1 MQKDKKAI
9 LYHPT
14 TLNCEY
20 GFGDL
25 ISNLSSL
32 PPNNLT
38 IVDGDGSR
46 YVVSFS
52 VNSGISIISI
62 KKLKNDEL
70 PKVADFDTGSNEIN
84 LEMPE
89 GMSLSYKNIFVY
101 DSQKNVL
108 AMVRLSSCPQVG
120 ALRKCLEEIARE
132 NLLNCSRLR
141 IQCPLIFKR
150 GLADTLRN
158 ANSITMAK
166 IRAEDY
172 YGDNID
178 ESRLEPYRRFMVGEN
193 CITTVEIKRKRQADI
208 RDAVSE
214 LIADAIAN
222 GVPPDGISVQ
232 MRIDGEVIDFS
243 KYYRQYPIQVRA
255 DVSNVKYLDYG
266 DLEAKLLQIVSTF
279 GVEDEAA

>member
-1 MQKDKKAI
+1 
-9 LYHPT
+9 
-14 TLNCEY
+14 
-20 GFGDL
+20 
-25 ISNLSSL
+25 
-32 PPNNLT
+32 
-38 IVDGDGSR
+38 
-46 YVVSFS
+46 
-52 VNSGISIISI
+52 
-62 KKLKNDEL
+62 
-70 PKVADFDTGSNEIN
+70 
-84 LEMPE
+84 
-89 GMSLSYKNIFVY
+89 
-101 DSQKNVL
+101 
-108 AMVRLSSCPQVG
+108 
-120 ALRKCLEEIARE
+120 
-132 NLLNCSRLR
+132 
-141 IQCPLIFKR
+141 
-150 GLADTLRN
+150 
-158 ANSITMAK
+158 MAK